1 MSKDARECHTIP
13 YYVTHVQFHPILCY
27 IISISLMRNVR
38 SRKAKRGRKGG
49 RGRGGGGGPRA
60 REGVSYYH
68 ILSPKP
74 PLSFQQQSIISLCRL
89 GEKKDLFPI
98 CNHPTKGMTGKSTEK
113 IPLFPRLK
121 VWQFSST
128 CSE

>member
-27 IISISLMRNVR
+27 IIFISLMCNVR
-38 SRKAKRGRKGG
+38 SRKAKRGEREGE
-49 RGRGGGGGPRA
+49 GGGARA

-89 GEKKDLFPI
+89 GGKKGSVSNLQSSHQGNEGKIYRENSTFPE
-98 CNHPTKGMTGKSTEK
+98 T
-113 IPLFPRLK
+113 
-121 VWQFSST
+121 
-128 CSE
+128 

>member
-27 IISISLMRNVR
+27 IIFISLMRNVR
-38 SRKAKRGRKGG
+38 SRKAKRGEREEG
-49 RGRGGGGGPRA
+49 GGGGGPRA

-89 GEKKDLFPI
+89 GEKKRI
-98 CNHPTKGMTGKSTEK
+98 CFQSAI
-113 IPLFPRLK
+113 IPPG
-121 VWQFSST
+121 
-128 CSE
+128 E

>member
-1 MSKDARECHTIP
+1 MSYHSILRNSRAVPPYPVLYNFHKFNAQCSFQEREEG
-13 YYVTHVQFHPILCY
+13 
-27 IISISLMRNVR
+27 
-38 SRKAKRGRKGG
+38 AKGRKGEK
-49 RGRGGGGGPRA
+49 GGGGPRA

>member
-1 MSKDARECHTIP
+1 MFVPGRRRGGEREE
-13 YYVTHVQFHPILCY
+13 
-27 IISISLMRNVR
+27 
-38 SRKAKRGRKGG
+38 GG
-49 RGRGGGGGPRA
+49 EGGGGPRA

>member
-27 IISISLMRNVR
+27 IIFISLMRNVR
-38 SRKAKRGRKGG
+38 SRKAKSGRKGG
-49 RGRGGGGGPRA
+49 RGRGGGPRA
-60 REGVSYYH
+60 RKGVSYYH

-89 GEKKDLFPI
+89 GEKKGSVSNLQSSHQGNDRKIYRENSTFPE
-98 CNHPTKGMTGKSTEK
+98 T
-113 IPLFPRLK
+113 
-121 VWQFSST
+121 
-128 CSE
+128 